1 LNEPT
6 RTDSPAIDGAVPTR
20 AKILRFPTLID
31 ESDSE
36 AEVSPLPGSLAAT
49 ASGLSPRTL
58 LTKPVAEPD
67 LTKRRSLLA
76 RAGTTEVPE
85 EASASD
91 SPWQRFALVRRRRNE
106 RGTGQRAQGAKA
118 VLSDPATGRPTVPQL
133 VTWLLN
139 LRRGGVGFV
148 YWNVAKLHIDTALM
162 RAARLDDEATVDVIG
177 HRVLV
182 IEPLRPRVVSDPAL
196 EAALETLVQTMP
208 EPGPGMVV
216 P

>member
-6 RTDSPAIDGAVPTR
+6 RTDSPAIDSAAPAR
-20 AKILRFPTLID
+20 AKILRFPTLIAES
-31 ESDSE
+31 ESDVE
-36 AEVSPLPGSLAAT
+36 ESPIPGSLAAT

-58 LTKPVAEPD
+58 LTKPAADPE

-76 RAGTTEVPE
+76 RAGSAGTSEDATATE
-85 EASASD
+85 

-106 RGTGQRAQGAKA
+106 RGSGEKAQTTKS
-118 VLSDPATGRPTVPQL
+118 VPNDPATGRPTVPQL

-162 RAARLDDEATVDVIG
+162 RAARLDDDATVDVIG

-208 EPGPGMVV
+208 EPGPGMMV